1 MARPIII
8 VLSSVG
14 TVSGFVW
21 LVIDLIRTGGFTL
34 GAFILSIFS
43 AVVFFLALASRP
55 TFNVVDH
62 EKEK

>member
-1 MARPIII
+1 MVRPIII

-14 TVSGFVW
+14 AAFGFVW
-21 LVIDLIRTGGFTL
+21 LVIDLILTGGFTL
-34 GAFILSIFS
+34 GAFIISIFS
-43 AVVFFLALASRP
+43 AVVLFLALASRP